1 MGLTLSLF
9 ARLYEIMLMVAPVSM
24 KALTV
29 NLFIDTFTS
38 TNLAIGRDP
47 SLKLLLQDFLPT
59 VRLVQ

>member
-1 MGLTLSLF
+1 M
-9 ARLYEIMLMVAPVSM
+9 SM